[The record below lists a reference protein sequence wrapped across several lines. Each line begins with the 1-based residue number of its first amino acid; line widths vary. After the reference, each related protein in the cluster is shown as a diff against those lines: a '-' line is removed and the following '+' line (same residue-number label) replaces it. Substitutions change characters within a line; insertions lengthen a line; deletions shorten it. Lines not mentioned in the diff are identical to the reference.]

1 MAPVRAIMPI
11 ASDELFTQ
19 NSLLQLPNRRW
30 AYIEGNV
37 NSSGQLRPGYVMNA
51 SGLRSFLRAAGGSST
66 ARHPIDNRR
75 SYQQKNIKH
84 VPSNIIAAYRS
95 AMSAPASASRRSRSR
110 SLSPNTLQEIAVM
123 ESRPRSRPRS
133 RSRSRSRSLSANTL
147 AQIASMN
154 RRSRSLS
161 PNTAYAIAIM
171 ESKSQSKRRRR
182 R

>member
-95 AMSAPASASRRSRSR
+95 AMSAPASRRSRSR